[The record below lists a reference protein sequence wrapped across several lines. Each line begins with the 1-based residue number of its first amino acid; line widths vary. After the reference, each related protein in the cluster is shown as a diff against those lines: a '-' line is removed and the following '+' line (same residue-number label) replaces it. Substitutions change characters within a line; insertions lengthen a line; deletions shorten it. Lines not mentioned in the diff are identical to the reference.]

1 MGDRDTN
8 AWAAL
13 QEAKESCGEER
24 PILWQHC
31 FQHEMKGSHRI
42 LNKNLN
48 LKVDSGN
55 QQSTSP
61 IDPDLPFS
69 CPKCSKGLRS
79 AAGRATHARFCRV
92 EPPPSSSSS
101 GPSWLTKEDIA
112 PKELKAFKKK
122 LLHWVM
128 VRKSNELRRG
138 VAKYKRLNGFSGD
151 NDLELKHR
159 LKRAAGT
166 ILPCLKGDHSNCNQ
180 YSAVCADSKDPFL
193 HLLPCKR
200 NVSSIPD
207 NVSKTIA
214 ESIWSVFRSEKL
226 DYLIRGGTLRTTSR
240 VEAVHRTIRNPAPK
254 GKPMPKNQ
262 SAVLKFGATIAAT
275 NGRGLANVRHF
286 QSLGLPMSAK
296 FQTDMQCYDHH
307 RHQTARRRK
316 TAKHREQALALR
328 QQKFEAHSVARES
341 KEAEMYRKEG
351 FGNDHSYAR
360 QSRLA
365 GELGRC
371 CVVYVYLSLLTTL
384 FLIVSANTYLTHFSL

>member
-1 MGDRDTN
+1 MGDRDTDTGP
-8 AWAAL
+8 AL
-13 QEAKESCGEER
+13 EEAKESCGEER

-31 FQHEMKGSHRI
+31 FQHEMKGSHRN

-48 LKVDSGN
+48 LKADSSV
-55 QQSTSP
+55 QQSQTTSP
-61 IDPDLPFS
+61 IDPEMPFS

-92 EPPPSSSSS
+92 VPIPSPSSP
-101 GPSWLTKEDIA
+101 GPTWLTKEEIA

-138 VAKYKRLNGFSGD
+138 VAKYKKLNGFGGE

-193 HLLPCKR
+193 HLLPRKR
-200 NVSSIPD
+200 NLSSIPD
-207 NVSKTIA
+207 QISKTIA

-254 GKPMPKNQ
+254 GKPLKKNQ
-262 SAVLKFGATIAAT
+262 TAVLQFGATIAAT

-296 FQTDMQCYDHH
+296 FQTAMNRFDHH

-328 QQKFEAHSVARES
+328 RQKFEAHGFARES

-351 FGNDHSYAR
+351 FGNDHSYAC

-365 GELGRC
+365 GELGC
-371 CVVYVYLSLLTTL
+371 C
-384 FLIVSANTYLTHFSL
+384 